1 MVSKKKLQSH
11 FNIFLLSILIL
22 IILLIFFRFLR
33 NILEAGSRQ
42 HNIAFMN
49 PESVSIDGFRQKE
62 RVNNV
67 VDRMLQLETMQSLF
81 IPWNSGYAFL
91 IF

>member
-1 MVSKKKLQSH
+1 M
-11 FNIFLLSILIL
+11 
-22 IILLIFFRFLR
+22 
-33 NILEAGSRQ
+33 EAGSRQ

-67 VDRMLQLETMQSLF
+67 VDRMLQLQTMQSLF
-81 IPWNSGYAFL
+81 IPWNYGYVFL
-91 IF
+91 TF